1 MTPADRISVVTAV
14 DGRFRTTSVCLGVA
28 YGARHDPADR
38 GGLAH
43 VLEHL
48 LMSAPVSGVGP
59 LAQHIERLGGSV
71 NAETGPEQMLF
82 SAQVDADDADEVVD
96 LLLRAVLTPELDAA
110 TFDTERAAVLREI
123 EAAAADPMD
132 TVQDAFLSAL
142 FPDHPLGRPVGGT
155 AAGVAAMDLE
165 GVRRVHRDA
174 LLTSPMALAVV
185 GPRMP
190 AGLNATGHAPPAA
203 GTPRPPVLPGP
214 ARPAGP
220 AWPDAFAWVA
230 VGGRSTALTDTGRH
244 RYTVLANLLGG
255 HASSVLYRELRV
267 GAGLASSFQAWDRG
281 YTEAGAWRVLIGV
294 ESGNGPEAVAVVT
307 RELDAL
313 ATAGPTDADLEA
325 ARRHARMRLLRDTET
340 PLEHA
345 RLLAS
350 NALSQDGPWDLDG
363 ELGKIAAVTRDDVR
377 AAASALRDGL
387 VTVVRPEAA

>member
-142 FPDHPLGRPVGGT
+142 FPDHPWAGPW
-155 AAGVAAMDLE
+155 AA
-165 GVRRVHRDA
+165 
-174 LLTSPMALAVV
+174 
-185 GPRMP
+185 
-190 AGLNATGHAPPAA
+190 
-203 GTPRPPVLPGP
+203 RPPGSP
-214 ARPAGP
+214 
-220 AWPDAFAWVA
+220 
-230 VGGRSTALTDTGRH
+230 
-244 RYTVLANLLGG
+244 
-255 HASSVLYRELRV
+255 
-267 GAGLASSFQAWDRG
+267 
-281 YTEAGAWRVLIGV
+281 
-294 ESGNGPEAVAVVT
+294 
-307 RELDAL
+307 
-313 ATAGPTDADLEA
+313 
-325 ARRHARMRLLRDTET
+325 
-340 PLEHA
+340 
-345 RLLAS
+345 
-350 NALSQDGPWDLDG
+350 PWTS
-363 ELGKIAAVTRDDVR
+363 KA
-377 AAASALRDGL
+377 
-387 VTVVRPEAA
+387 